1 MSCNSDISIFLAI
14 EANKVNA
21 NANTFKHFEVPAFVA
36 NAANEGSFELAA

>member
-1 MSCNSDISIFLAI
+1 MKEATRELTDVISK
-14 EANKVNA
+14 NNVNA